1 MAGNKVDAIFA
12 SEAIAQIIKVK
23 QELALADAELIN
35 LSQNAAKASASIRGI
50 SSPSGLDK
58 TVADTTQLNAEL
70 ERQNKIIQGLETQI
84 KRLSQVRATNNKMSA
99 EEAVNQRILNK
110 NALDQAKAVSSLVG
124 AYDKLNLAHQKA
136 FKNAQ
141 NIGAQYGVTSD
152 KFLKASEKANK
163 LDKELKTLDATLGK
177 HNRNVGNYASGYNAL
192 GNSINQLS
200 REAPAFANS
209 MNTGFMAISNNIPAL
224 TDAIRGIRAENK
236 ALAAE
241 GKPTVSVFKQLA
253 GAIFSWQ
260 TLISLGVTLL
270 TLYGGKIVEWARNL
284 STGAKAQDDL
294 NKAMAEGSKNSTN
307 EVAKMDVLYRT
318 ATNLNLSYAQRQK
331 AVDQL
336 QKQYPSYFANIDDE
350 VIKNGQ
356 AKKSYD
362 ELKDAIIASSRAK
375 AIEAKLQ
382 EKASERLEKE
392 LELQQRIV
400 DARARFV
407 KAQQGG
413 QDDLSPTV
421 GGKSFTSYEDRV
433 KTAARVLGSYKTDL
447 ENFYKSARNEDD
459 LLFKALEDNRKKS
472 EKYEADTISPIKT
485 GKEKGTRAE
494 RAKKEAIELKSVAD
508 TISQINA
515 KIAELQQKA
524 IVGEGKSLLGMTD
537 EEVKKYKEENSIVI
551 AQAKEDLD
559 DLIKLK
565 TTLNALPTA
574 STTILQPVKK
584 EDVENLK
591 ELSQEMKDY
600 LSNFTSDFINQSGF
614 TNTFKILNDEI
625 DGFGENAS
633 VTFNAIAESAQEMF
647 NFISNASQAN
657 FDAEYARLE
666 SQKDVSLRFAG
677 ESASAKKKIEE
688 DYEKKKKEIAYRE
701 AKAKQKQAIFNIA
714 IDTAQAVISAVA
726 ESPLT
731 FGLPWSA
738 FALAIGAA
746 QIAMVSSQKIPQY
759 FDGGVHG
766 GGLAMINDAGGSN
779 YVETVVTPDGKV
791 QQFKGRDV
799 VTDLPKGTEI
809 FTPEQWASKELEYML
824 NSRGVMLS
832 NQASNGFTAEQMD
845 AILAK
850 HFGKI
855 QTNTTVF
862 DKKGIMQ
869 FSEMNG
875 NKTIRNANR
884 ATGLGFKV

>member
-1 MAGNKVDAIFA
+1 MASNKVDAIFA

-35 LSQNAAKASASIRGI
+35 LSQNATKASASIRGI

-58 TVADTTQLNAEL
+58 TVTDTTQLNAEL

-84 KRLSQVRATNNKMSA
+84 KKLSQVRATNNKMSA

-124 AYDKLNLAHQKA
+124 AYDKLSLAHQKA

-141 NIGAQYGVTSD
+141 NIGAQYGITSD

-163 LDKELKTLDATLGK
+163 LDTELKTLDATLGK

-241 GKPTVSVFKQLA
+241 GKPTVSVLKQLA

-260 TLISLGVTLL
+260 TLISVGVTLL

-284 STGAKAQDDL
+284 STGAKAQEDL
-294 NKAMAEGSKNSTN
+294 NKAMAEGNQNAYK
-307 EVAKMDVLYRT
+307 EAGQLDILYKV
-318 ATNLNLSYAQRQK
+318 ATNVNLTLEQRKK
-331 AVDQL
+331 AVDKL
-336 QKQYPSYFANIDDE
+336 QDQYPSYFKNISDE
-350 VIKNGQ
+350 VIMNGK
-356 AKKSYD
+356 ARNSY
-362 ELKDAIIASSRAK
+362 LSLRDAIFASARAK
-375 AIEAKLQ
+375 AIQVEL
-382 EKASERLEKE
+382 EKRAEGRIEKEIEITEELADAEKE
-392 LELQQRIV
+392 LNRLRKTGSDLVIQGSAQEKVATQRISNKDLIIAQERLVLLKRKELQ
-400 DARARFV
+400 
-407 KAQQGG
+407 K
-413 QDDLSPTV
+413 
-421 GGKSFTSYEDRV
+421 
-433 KTAARVLGSYKTDL
+433 L
-447 ENFYKSARNEDD
+447 EKD
-459 LLFKALEDNRKKS
+459 ALEEDKILLDAQAKNEKQS
-472 EKYEADTISPIKT
+472 EKLEADRIKAPKES
-485 GKEKGTRAE
+485 KEKGTRAE

-508 TISQINA
+508 TISQINQQLDQLRVTA
-515 KIAELQQKA
+515 ITGNESERAEATKA
-524 IVGEGKSLLGMTD
+524 IE
-537 EEVKKYKEENSIVI
+537 
-551 AQAKEDLD
+551 

-565 TTLNALPTA
+565 TQLNALPTA

-584 EDVENLK
+584 EDVDNLEK
-591 ELSQEMKDY
+591 LSEEMKDY
-600 LSNFTSDFINQSGF
+600 LGNFTSDFINQSGF

-625 DGFGENAS
+625 DGFGENAG

-666 SQKDVSLRFAG
+666 SQKDVALKFAG
-677 ESASAKKKIEE
+677 DSATSKKKIEE
-688 DYEKKKKEIAYRE
+688 EYDKKRKEIQNRE
-701 AKAKQKQAIFNIA
+701 NKAKQKQAIFNIA
-714 IDTAQAVISAVA
+714 IDTAQAIV
-726 ESPLT
+726 
-731 FGLPWSA
+731 GLWAKPGFPQA
-738 FALAIGAA
+738 IPLAIAVGALGAA
-746 QIAMVSSQKIPQY
+746 QIGMVAAQKIPQY

-809 FTPEQWASKELEYML
+809 FTPEQWQQKELEYML
-824 NSRGVMLS
+824 NSRGVMLN
-832 NQASNGFTAEQMD
+832 NQVSKGFTAEQMD

-869 FSEMNG
+869 WSEIQG

-884 ATGLGFKV
+884 ATGLGFRI

>member
-1 MAGNKVDAIFA
+1 M
-12 SEAIAQIIKVK
+12 
-23 QELALADAELIN
+23 
-35 LSQNAAKASASIRGI
+35 
-50 SSPSGLDK
+50 DK
-58 TVADTTQLNAEL
+58 TVTDTTQLNAEL

-84 KRLSQVRATNNKMSA
+84 KKLSQVRATNNKMSA

-124 AYDKLNLAHQKA
+124 AYDKLSLAHQKA

-141 NIGAQYGVTSD
+141 NIGAQYGITSD

-163 LDKELKTLDATLGK
+163 LDTELKTLDATLGK

-241 GKPTVSVFKQLA
+241 GKPTVSVLKQLA

-260 TLISLGVTLL
+260 TLISVGVTLL

-284 STGAKAQDDL
+284 STGAKAQEDL
-294 NKAMAEGSKNSTN
+294 NKAMAEGNQNAYK
-307 EVAKMDVLYRT
+307 EAGQLDILYKV
-318 ATNLNLSYAQRQK
+318 ATNVNLTLEQRKK
-331 AVDQL
+331 AVDKL
-336 QKQYPSYFANIDDE
+336 QDQYPSYFKNISDE
-350 VIKNGQ
+350 VIMNGK
-356 AKKSYD
+356 ARNSY
-362 ELKDAIIASSRAK
+362 LSLRDAIFASARAK
-375 AIEAKLQ
+375 AIQVEL
-382 EKASERLEKE
+382 EKRAEGRIEKEIEITEELADAEKE
-392 LELQQRIV
+392 LNRLRKTGSDLVIQGSAQEKVATQRISNKDLIIAQERLVLLKRKELQ
-400 DARARFV
+400 
-407 KAQQGG
+407 K
-413 QDDLSPTV
+413 
-421 GGKSFTSYEDRV
+421 
-433 KTAARVLGSYKTDL
+433 L
-447 ENFYKSARNEDD
+447 EKD
-459 LLFKALEDNRKKS
+459 ALEEDKILLDAQAKNEKQS
-472 EKYEADTISPIKT
+472 EKLEADRIKAPKES
-485 GKEKGTRAE
+485 KEKGTRAE

-508 TISQINA
+508 TISQINQQLDQLRVTA
-515 KIAELQQKA
+515 ITGNESERAEATKA
-524 IVGEGKSLLGMTD
+524 IE
-537 EEVKKYKEENSIVI
+537 
-551 AQAKEDLD
+551 

-565 TTLNALPTA
+565 TQLNALPTA

-584 EDVENLK
+584 EDVDNLEK
-591 ELSQEMKDY
+591 LSEEMKDY
-600 LSNFTSDFINQSGF
+600 LGNFTSDFINQSGF

-625 DGFGENAS
+625 DGFGENAG

-666 SQKDVSLRFAG
+666 SQKDVALKFAG
-677 ESASAKKKIEE
+677 DSATSKKKIEE
-688 DYEKKKKEIAYRE
+688 EYDKKRKEIQNRE
-701 AKAKQKQAIFNIA
+701 NKAKQKQAIFNIA
-714 IDTAQAVISAVA
+714 IDTAQAIV
-726 ESPLT
+726 
-731 FGLPWSA
+731 GLWAKPGFPQA
-738 FALAIGAA
+738 IPLAIAVGALGAA
-746 QIAMVSSQKIPQY
+746 QIGMVAAQKIPQY

-799 VTDLPKGTEI
+799 ITDLPKGTEI
-809 FTPEQWASKELEYML
+809 FTPEQWQQKELEYML
-824 NSRGVMLS
+824 NSRGVMLN
-832 NQASNGFTAEQMD
+832 NQASKGFTAEQMD

-869 FSEMNG
+869 WSEIQG

-884 ATGLGFKV
+884 ATGLGFRI

>member
-1 MAGNKVDAIFA
+1 
-12 SEAIAQIIKVK
+12 
-23 QELALADAELIN
+23 
-35 LSQNAAKASASIRGI
+35 
-50 SSPSGLDK
+50 
-58 TVADTTQLNAEL
+58 
-70 ERQNKIIQGLETQI
+70 
-84 KRLSQVRATNNKMSA
+84 
-99 EEAVNQRILNK
+99 
-110 NALDQAKAVSSLVG
+110 
-124 AYDKLNLAHQKA
+124 
-136 FKNAQ
+136 
-141 NIGAQYGVTSD
+141 
-152 KFLKASEKANK
+152 
-163 LDKELKTLDATLGK
+163 
-177 HNRNVGNYASGYNAL
+177 
-192 GNSINQLS
+192 
-200 REAPAFANS
+200 
-209 MNTGFMAISNNIPAL
+209 
-224 TDAIRGIRAENK
+224 
-236 ALAAE
+236 
-241 GKPTVSVFKQLA
+241 
-253 GAIFSWQ
+253 
-260 TLISLGVTLL
+260 
-270 TLYGGKIVEWARNL
+270 
-284 STGAKAQDDL
+284 
-294 NKAMAEGSKNSTN
+294 
-307 EVAKMDVLYRT
+307 VLYRT

-375 AIEAKLQ
+375 AIEAELQ
-382 EKASERLEKE
+382 KRASERLEKE

-400 DARARFV
+400 DARERFV
-407 KAQQGG
+407 KTQQGG

-472 EKYEADTISPIKT
+472 EKYEADTISPIKA

-494 RAKKEAIELKSVAD
+494 RTKKEAIELKSVAD
-508 TISQINA
+508 TISQINQQLDQLRVTA
-515 KIAELQQKA
+515 ITGNESERAEATKA
-524 IVGEGKSLLGMTD
+524 IE
-537 EEVKKYKEENSIVI
+537 
-551 AQAKEDLD
+551 

-565 TTLNALPTA
+565 TQLNALPTA

-584 EDVENLK
+584 EDVDNLK
-591 ELSQEMKDY
+591 AMSEEMKAY
-600 LSNFTSDFINQSGF
+600 MANFTSDFINQSGF
-614 TNTFKILNDEI
+614 TNTFKILADEI

-666 SQKDVSLRFAG
+666 SQKDVALKFAG
-677 ESASAKKKIEE
+677 DSATSKKKIEE
-688 DYEKKKKEIAYRE
+688 EYDKKRKEIQNRE
-701 AKAKQKQAIFNIA
+701 NKAKQKQAIFNIA
-714 IDTAQAVISAVA
+714 IDTAQAVVA
-726 ESPLT
+726 SLIRDPT
-731 FGLPWSA
+731 GITA
-738 FALAIGAA
+738 AIIGALGAA
-746 QIAMVSSQKIPQY
+746 QIAVVAAQKIPQY

-799 VTDLPKGTEI
+799 ITDLPKGTEI
-809 FTPEQWASKELEYML
+809 FTPEQWQQKELEYML
-824 NSRGVMLS
+824 NSRGVMLN
-832 NQASNGFTAEQMD
+832 NQVNKGMTAEQMD

-884 ATGLGFKV
+884 ATGLGFKI

>member
-58 TVADTTQLNAEL
+58 TVTDTTQLNAEL

-124 AYDKLNLAHQKA
+124 AYDKLSLAHQKA

-141 NIGAQYGVTSD
+141 NIGAQYGSTSD
-152 KFLKASEKANK
+152 KFLKAAEKANK
-163 LDKELKTLDATLGK
+163 LDAELKTLDFTLGK

-192 GNSINQLS
+192 GNSINQLT

-209 MNTGFMAISNNIPAL
+209 INTGFMALSNNFPAL
-224 TDAIRGIRAENK
+224 FDAITGIREQNK

-241 GKPTVSVFKQLA
+241 GKPTVSVLKSLA
-253 GAIFSWQ
+253 LSFFGWQ
-260 TLISLGVTLL
+260 TLLSAGVTLL
-270 TLYGGKIVEWARNL
+270 TLYGGKIFE
-284 STGAKAQDDL
+284 SITGSGKRKEALEKE
-294 NKAMAEGSKNSTN
+294 K
-307 EVAKMDVLYRT
+307 
-318 ATNLNLSYAQRQK
+318 
-331 AVDQL
+331 
-336 QKQYPSYFANIDDE
+336 
-350 VIKNGQ
+350 
-356 AKKSYD
+356 
-362 ELKDAIIASSRAK
+362 K
-375 AIEAKLQ
+375 AIEEKTKAEQDARDSIASEQANEISKSKILLETAKNISLSYKQRSLAVKELQ
-382 EKASERLEKE
+382 ERYPDYLGHLSKEQILAGETAKAEEDLNNALINRGKALAAQKFLQTNLEKQLSLEIEIDKLSQKELKYNLEASKNGNKIIVYTDAQKQIQQQKADLERQSNKENLFSLRERLSGLKNEQSAFLDIYNANAKYLGVVKE
-392 LELQQRIV
+392 TNKE
-400 DARARFV
+400 
-407 KAQQGG
+407 
-413 QDDLSPTV
+413 
-421 GGKSFTSYEDRV
+421 
-433 KTAARVLGSYKTDL
+433 AAKPK
-447 ENFYKSARNEDD
+447 N
-459 LLFKALEDNRKKS
+459 
-472 EKYEADTISPIKT
+472 
-485 GKEKGTRAE
+485 AE

-508 TISQINA
+508 TISQINQQLDQLRVTA
-515 KIAELQQKA
+515 ITGSESERAEASKA
-524 IVGEGKSLLGMTD
+524 I
-537 EEVKKYKEENSIVI
+537 
-551 AQAKEDLD
+551 EDL
-559 DLIKLK
+559 IELK
-565 TTLNALPTA
+565 KQLNALPTA

-584 EDVENLK
+584 EDVENLEKLSEGMK
-591 ELSQEMKDY
+591 EY
-600 LSNFTSDFINQSGF
+600 LGNFTSDFINQSGF
-614 TNTFKILNDEI
+614 TNTFKILNKEI
-625 DGFGENAS
+625 EGFGKNAS

-666 SQKDVSLRFAG
+666 SQYKFSIKSAG
-677 ESASAKKKIEE
+677 DNAVAKKKIEE
-688 DYEKKKKEIAYRE
+688 DYEKKRKEIQNRE
-701 AKAKQKQAIFNIA
+701 NKAKQKQAIFNIA
-714 IDTAQAVISAVA
+714 IDTAQAVVA
-726 ESPLT
+726 ALPNIPL
-731 FGLPWSA
+731 SV
-738 FALAIGAA
+738 AIGILGAA
-746 QIAMVSSQKIPQY
+746 QIAVVAAQKIPQY

-809 FTPEQWASKELEYML
+809 FTPEQWQQKELEYML
-824 NSRGVMLS
+824 NSRGVMMQ
-832 NQASNGFTAEQMD
+832 NQSSKGFTAEQMD
-845 AILAK
+845 MIMSK
-850 HFGKI
+850 HFSKI

>member
-1 MAGNKVDAIFA
+1 MAGTKVDAIFA

-23 QELALADAELIN
+23 QELSLADAELIN

-58 TVADTTQLNAEL
+58 TVTDTTQLNAEL

-124 AYDKLNLAHQKA
+124 AYDKLSLAHQKA

-163 LDKELKTLDATLGK
+163 LDAELKTLDATLGK

-241 GKPTVSVFKQLA
+241 GKPTVSVLKQLA

-260 TLISLGVTLL
+260 TLISVGVTLL

-284 STGAKAQDDL
+284 STGAKAQEDL

-356 AKKSYD
+356 AKKSYN

-375 AIEAKLQ
+375 AIEAELQ
-382 EKASERLEKE
+382 KRASERLEKE

-433 KTAARVLGSYKTDL
+433 KTAGRVLGSYKTDL

-472 EKYEADTISPIKT
+472 EKYEADTISPIKA
-485 GKEKGTRAE
+485 GKTKGTRAE

-508 TISQINA
+508 TISQINQQLDQLRVTA
-515 KIAELQQKA
+515 ITGSESERAEATKA
-524 IVGEGKSLLGMTD
+524 IE
-537 EEVKKYKEENSIVI
+537 
-551 AQAKEDLD
+551 

-565 TTLNALPTA
+565 TQLNALPTA

-584 EDVENLK
+584 EDVDNLEKLSEGMK
-591 ELSQEMKDY
+591 EY

-614 TNTFKILNDEI
+614 TNTFKILNGDIE
-625 DGFGENAS
+625 GFGENAS

-666 SQKDVSLRFAG
+666 SQKDVALKFAG
-677 ESASAKKKIEE
+677 DSATSKKKIEE
-688 DYEKKKKEIAYRE
+688 EYDKKRKEIQNRE
-701 AKAKQKQAIFNIA
+701 NKAKQKQAIFNIA
-714 IDTAQAVISAVA
+714 IDTAQAVVA
-726 ESPLT
+726 SFIRDPT
-731 FGLPWSA
+731 GITA
-738 FALAIGAA
+738 AIIGALGAA
-746 QIAMVSSQKIPQY
+746 QIAVVAAQKIPQY

-799 VTDLPKGTEI
+799 ITDLPKGTEI
-809 FTPEQWASKELEYML
+809 FTPEQWQQKELEYML
-824 NSRGVMLS
+824 NSRGVMLN
-832 NQASNGFTAEQMD
+832 NQASKGFTAEQMD

-884 ATGLGFKV
+884 ATGRGFSV

>member
-58 TVADTTQLNAEL
+58 TVTDTTQLNAEL

-124 AYDKLNLAHQKA
+124 AYDKLSLAHQKA

-152 KFLKASEKANK
+152 KFLKAAEKANK
-163 LDKELKTLDATLGK
+163 LDAELKTLDSTLGK

-224 TDAIRGIRAENK
+224 TDAIRSIRAENK

-260 TLISLGVTLL
+260 TLISVGVTLL

-284 STGAKAQDDL
+284 STGAKAQEDL
-294 NKAMAEGSKNSTN
+294 NKAVKEGNQNAFK
-307 EVAKMDVLYRT
+307 EAGQLDILYKV
-318 ATNLNLSYAQRQK
+318 ATNVNLTLEQRKK
-331 AVDQL
+331 AVDKL
-336 QKQYPSYFANIDDE
+336 QDQYPSYFKNISDE
-350 VIKNGQ
+350 VIMNGK
-356 AKKSYD
+356 ARNSY
-362 ELKDAIIASSRAK
+362 LSLRDAIFASARAK
-375 AIEAKLQ
+375 AIQVEL
-382 EKASERLEKE
+382 EKRAEGRIEKEIAITEELADAEKE
-392 LELQQRIV
+392 LNRLRKTGSDLVIQGSAQDKVATQRISNKDLIIAQERLVLLKRKELQ
-400 DARARFV
+400 
-407 KAQQGG
+407 K
-413 QDDLSPTV
+413 
-421 GGKSFTSYEDRV
+421 
-433 KTAARVLGSYKTDL
+433 L
-447 ENFYKSARNEDD
+447 EKD
-459 LLFKALEDNRKKS
+459 ALEEDKILLDAQAKNEKQS
-472 EKYEADTISPIKT
+472 EKLEADRIKAPKE

-508 TISQINA
+508 TISQINQQLDQLRVTA
-515 KIAELQQKA
+515 ITGSESERAEATKA
-524 IVGEGKSLLGMTD
+524 I
-537 EEVKKYKEENSIVI
+537 
-551 AQAKEDLD
+551 EDL
-559 DLIKLK
+559 IELK
-565 TTLNALPTA
+565 SKLNALPTA

-584 EDVENLK
+584 EDVDNLEKLSEGMK
-591 ELSQEMKDY
+591 EY
-600 LSNFTSDFINQSGF
+600 LGNFTSDFINQSGF
-614 TNTFKILNDEI
+614 TNTFKILNKEI
-625 DGFGENAS
+625 EGFGENTA

-666 SQKDVSLRFAG
+666 SQKDISLKFVG
-677 ESASAKKKIEE
+677 DSATSKKKIEE
-688 DYEKKKKEIAYRE
+688 DYEKKRKEIQNRE
-701 AKAKQKQAIFNIA
+701 NKAKQKQAIFNIA
-714 IDTAQAVISAVA
+714 IDTAQAIV
-726 ESPLT
+726 
-731 FGLPWSA
+731 GLWAKPGFPQA
-738 FALAIGAA
+738 IPLAIAVGALGAA
-746 QIAMVSSQKIPQY
+746 QIGMVAAQKIPQY

-799 VTDLPKGTEI
+799 ITDLPKGTEI
-809 FTPEQWASKELEYML
+809 FTPEQWQQKELEYML
-824 NSRGVMLS
+824 NSRGVMLN
-832 NQASNGFTAEQMD
+832 NQVNKGMTAEQMD
-845 AILAK
+845 MIMAK
-850 HFGKI
+850 HFSKI

-869 FSEMNG
+869 WTESRNS
-875 NKTIRNANR
+875 KTIRNANR
-884 ATGLGFKV
+884 ATGRGFNV

>member
-35 LSQNAAKASASIRGI
+35 LSQNATKASASIRGI

-58 TVADTTQLNAEL
+58 TVTDTTQLNAEL

-84 KRLSQVRATNNKMSA
+84 KKLSQVRATNNKMSA

-124 AYDKLNLAHQKA
+124 AYDKLSLAHQKA

-141 NIGAQYGVTSD
+141 NIGAQYGITSD

-163 LDKELKTLDATLGK
+163 LDTELKTLDATLGK

-241 GKPTVSVFKQLA
+241 GKPTVSVLKQLA

-260 TLISLGVTLL
+260 TLISVGVTLL

-284 STGAKAQDDL
+284 STGAKAQEDL
-294 NKAMAEGSKNSTN
+294 NKAMAEGNQNAYK
-307 EVAKMDVLYRT
+307 EAGQLDILYKV
-318 ATNLNLSYAQRQK
+318 ATNVNLTLEQRKK
-331 AVDQL
+331 AVDKL
-336 QKQYPSYFANIDDE
+336 QDQYPSYFKNISDE
-350 VIKNGQ
+350 VIMNGK
-356 AKKSYD
+356 ARNSY
-362 ELKDAIIASSRAK
+362 LSLRDAIFASARAK
-375 AIEAKLQ
+375 AIQVEL
-382 EKASERLEKE
+382 EKRAEGRIEKEIEITEELADAEKE
-392 LELQQRIV
+392 LNRLRKTGSDLVIQGSAQEKVATQRISNKDLIIAQERLVLLKRKELQ
-400 DARARFV
+400 
-407 KAQQGG
+407 K
-413 QDDLSPTV
+413 
-421 GGKSFTSYEDRV
+421 
-433 KTAARVLGSYKTDL
+433 L
-447 ENFYKSARNEDD
+447 EKD
-459 LLFKALEDNRKKS
+459 ALEEDKILLDAQAKNEKQS
-472 EKYEADTISPIKT
+472 EKLEADRIKAPKES
-485 GKEKGTRAE
+485 KEKGTRAE

-508 TISQINA
+508 TISQINQQLDQLRVTA
-515 KIAELQQKA
+515 ITGNESERAEATKA
-524 IVGEGKSLLGMTD
+524 IE
-537 EEVKKYKEENSIVI
+537 
-551 AQAKEDLD
+551 

-565 TTLNALPTA
+565 TQLNALPTA

-584 EDVENLK
+584 EDVDNLEK
-591 ELSQEMKDY
+591 LSEEMKDY
-600 LSNFTSDFINQSGF
+600 LGNFTSDFINQSGF

-625 DGFGENAS
+625 DGFGENAG

-666 SQKDVSLRFAG
+666 SQKDVALKFAG
-677 ESASAKKKIEE
+677 DSATSKKKIEE
-688 DYEKKKKEIAYRE
+688 EYDKKRKEIQNRE
-701 AKAKQKQAIFNIA
+701 NKAKQKQAIFNIA
-714 IDTAQAVISAVA
+714 IDTAQAIV
-726 ESPLT
+726 
-731 FGLPWSA
+731 GLWAKPGFPQA
-738 FALAIGAA
+738 IPLAIAVGALGAA
-746 QIAMVSSQKIPQY
+746 QIGMVAAQKIPQY

-809 FTPEQWASKELEYML
+809 FTPEQWQQKELEYML
-824 NSRGVMLS
+824 NSRGVMLN
-832 NQASNGFTAEQMD
+832 NQVSKGFTAEQMD

-869 FSEMNG
+869 WSEIQG

-884 ATGLGFKV
+884 ATGLGFRI

>member
-1 MAGNKVDAIFA
+1 MASNKVDAIFA

-35 LSQNAAKASASIRGI
+35 LSQNATKASASIRGI

-58 TVADTTQLNAEL
+58 TVTDTTQLNAEL

-84 KRLSQVRATNNKMSA
+84 KKLSQVRATNNKMSA

-124 AYDKLNLAHQKA
+124 AYDKLSLAHQKA

-141 NIGAQYGVTSD
+141 NIGAQYGITSD

-163 LDKELKTLDATLGK
+163 LDTELKTLDATLGK

-241 GKPTVSVFKQLA
+241 GKPTVSVLKQLA

-260 TLISLGVTLL
+260 TLISVGVTLL

-284 STGAKAQDDL
+284 STGAKAQEDL
-294 NKAMAEGSKNSTN
+294 NKAMAEGNQNAYK
-307 EVAKMDVLYRT
+307 EAGQLDILYKV
-318 ATNLNLSYAQRQK
+318 ATNVNLTLEQRKK
-331 AVDQL
+331 AVDKL
-336 QKQYPSYFANIDDE
+336 QDQYPSYFKNISDE
-350 VIKNGQ
+350 VIMNGK
-356 AKKSYD
+356 ARNSY
-362 ELKDAIIASSRAK
+362 LSLRDAIFASARAK
-375 AIEAKLQ
+375 AIQVEL
-382 EKASERLEKE
+382 EKRAEGRIEKEIEITEELADAEKE
-392 LELQQRIV
+392 LNRLRKTGSDLVIQGSAQEKVATQRISNKDLIIAQERLVLLKRKELQ
-400 DARARFV
+400 
-407 KAQQGG
+407 K
-413 QDDLSPTV
+413 
-421 GGKSFTSYEDRV
+421 
-433 KTAARVLGSYKTDL
+433 L
-447 ENFYKSARNEDD
+447 EKD
-459 LLFKALEDNRKKS
+459 ALEEDKILLDAQAKNEKQS
-472 EKYEADTISPIKT
+472 EKLEADRIKAPKES
-485 GKEKGTRAE
+485 KEKGTRAE

-508 TISQINA
+508 TISQINQQLDQLRVTA
-515 KIAELQQKA
+515 ITGNESERAEATKA
-524 IVGEGKSLLGMTD
+524 IE
-537 EEVKKYKEENSIVI
+537 
-551 AQAKEDLD
+551 

-565 TTLNALPTA
+565 TQLNALPTA

-591 ELSQEMKDY
+591 QLSQEMKDY
-600 LSNFTSDFINQSGF
+600 LGNFTSDFINQSGF

-625 DGFGENAS
+625 DGFGENAG

-657 FDAEYARLE
+657 FEAEYSRLE
-666 SQKDVSLRFAG
+666 SQKDIALKFAG
-677 ESASAKKKIEE
+677 DSATSKKKIEE
-688 DYEKKKKEIAYRE
+688 EYDKKRKEIQNRE
-701 AKAKQKQAIFNIA
+701 NKAKQKQAIFNIA
-714 IDTAQAVISAVA
+714 IDTAQAIV
-726 ESPLT
+726 
-731 FGLPWSA
+731 GLWAKPGFPQA
-738 FALAIGAA
+738 IPLAIAVGALGAA
-746 QIAMVSSQKIPQY
+746 QIGMVAAQKIPQY

-799 VTDLPKGTEI
+799 ITDLPKGTEI
-809 FTPEQWASKELEYML
+809 FTPEQWQQKELEYML
-824 NSRGVMLS
+824 NSRGVMLN
-832 NQASNGFTAEQMD
+832 NQASKGFTAEQMD

-884 ATGLGFKV
+884 ATGRGFSV